1 MAVKLKSNIGYT
13 PVVEEVSR
21 KFVPRKEVCS
31 AGRPYGPTKTEGQGW
46 MGGGVKKTY
55 RAGLGN
61 CTRNYLVVRA
71 NARLTNPSQD
81 ELQAR
86 NDFSRATRGAAHIL
100 KDLSQLTSV
109 QSLWAQ
115 ALAAIASGTP
125 KTMNGVAANGYTQ
138 RGWVMAVQLAGIVE
152 AREGGTTYD
161 ENTFPS
167 AFDA

>member
-1 MAVKLKSNIGYT
+1 MAVKLKSNIGYL

-21 KFVPRKEVCS
+21 KFVPRKEVCT
-31 AGRPYGPTKTEGQGW
+31 AGRTYGPTKTEGQGW

-55 RAGLGN
+55 RAGLGS

-81 ELQAR
+81 EMQAR
-86 NDFSRATRGAAHIL
+86 NDFARATRGAAHIM
-100 KDLSQLTSV
+100 KDLSQLTNV

-115 ALAAIASGTP
+115 ALAAIGSGTP
-125 KTMNGVAANGYTQ
+125 KLMNGVLANGYTQ
-138 RGWVMAVQLAGIVE
+138 RGWVMAVQLAGIVN
-152 AREGGTTYD
+152 AREEGTTYN
-161 ENTFPS
+161 ENQFPT